1 MKLLRLLCRHKTALG
16 LGGLSLFGVVLL
28 YLAKCTSE
36 GLKPSH
42 GWGLPHQQ
50 QPQAAP
56 QRPGAA
62 VGGPQP
68 PAAAPAPALEE
79 TAFLAVL
86 VASGPKY
93 TERRSIIR
101 STWLSGGSRGR
112 DVWARFAVGTGGLAG
127 EELHALELEQSR
139 HRDLLLLPE
148 LRDSYE
154 NLTAKVLAMYVWLD
168 QHLDFR
174 FVLKAD
180 DDTFVRLDVL
190 LDELRGKDPRRLYWG
205 FFSGRGRVKSG
216 GKWKENAW
224 LLCDYY
230 LPYALGGGYV
240 LSADLVRYLRLSRD
254 FLNLWQSEDVSL
266 GAWLAPVDVRRLH
279 DPRFDTE
286 YKSRGCNN
294 KYIVTHKQSI
304 EDMLEKHQTL
314 AKEGKL
320 CKEEVKLRL
329 SYIYD
334 WSVPPSQC
342 CQRKDGIP

>member
-1 MKLLRLLCRHKTALG
+1 MKALRRLSRHRTALG
-16 LGGLSLFGVVLL
+16 LGGLSLCAAVLL

-36 GLKPSH
+36 GLRPLPAPPA
-42 GWGLPHQQ
+42 LPHS
-50 QPQAAP
+50 QPGRGARAA
-56 QRPGAA
+56 
-62 VGGPQP
+62 P
-68 PAAAPAPALEE
+68 PAAAEGSAL
-79 TAFLAVL
+79 LAV
-86 VASGPKY
+86 VVMSGPKY
-93 TERRSIIR
+93 SERRSIIR
-101 STWLSGGSRGR
+101 STWMAAARQAPHGHVWSRF
-112 DVWARFAVGTGGLAG
+112 VVGTAGLGA
-127 EELHALELEQSR
+127 EELRSLELEQSR

-154 NLTAKVLAMYVWLD
+154 NLTAKVLATYVWLD
-168 QHLDFR
+168 AHLDFQ
-174 FVLKAD
+174 FALKAD

-190 LDELRGKDPRRLYWG
+190 VEELRAKEPRRLYWG

-216 GKWKENAW
+216 GKWKESSW

-240 LSADLVRYLRLSRD
+240 ISADLVRYLRLSSD
-254 FLNLWQSEDVSL
+254 YLNLWQSEDVSL
-266 GAWLAPVDVRRLH
+266 GVWLAPIDVKRVH

-329 SYIYD
+329 SYMYD
-334 WSVPPSQC
+334 WGVPPSQC

>member
-1 MKLLRLLCRHKTALG
+1 MTALRRLSRHRTALW
-16 LGGLSLFGVVLL
+16 LGGLSLCSAVLL

-36 GLKPSH
+36 GLRSPPAPPA
-42 GWGLPHQQ
+42 LPHS
-50 QPQAAP
+50 
-56 QRPGAA
+56 
-62 VGGPQP
+62 
-68 PAAAPAPALEE
+68 PAGRGFRAEGSAL
-79 TAFLAVL
+79 LAVL
-86 VASGPKY
+86 VMSGPKY
-93 TERRSIIR
+93 SERRSIIR
-101 STWLSGGSRGR
+101 TTWMALAAQKTPHGRVWSRF
-112 DVWARFAVGTGGLAG
+112 VVGTAGLSA
-127 EELHALELEQSR
+127 EEMRSLELEQNR

-154 NLTAKVLAMYVWLD
+154 NLTAKVLATYVWLD
-168 QHLDFR
+168 SHLDFQ
-174 FVLKAD
+174 FALKAD

-190 LDELRGKDPRRLYWG
+190 LEELRTKEPRRLYWG

-240 LSADLVRYLRLSRD
+240 ISGDLVRYLSLSRD

-266 GAWLAPVDVRRLH
+266 GAWLAPVNVKRIH

-286 YKSRGCNN
+286 YKSRGCSN
-294 KYIVTHKQSI
+294 KFIVTHKQSI

-314 AKEGKL
+314 VKEGKL

-329 SYIYD
+329 SYVYD
-334 WSVPPSQC
+334 WGVPPS
-342 CQRKDGIP
+342 

>member
-50 QPQAAP
+50 PLV
-56 QRPGAA
+56 RSGGA
-62 VGGPQP
+62 GGPHP
-68 PAAAPAPALEE
+68 PAAAPPPPPEE

-101 STWLSGGSRGR
+101 STWLSAAGRAPGR
-112 DVWARFAVGTGGLAG
+112 DIWCRFVVGTGGLAG
-127 EELHALELEQSR
+127 EELHTLELEQTR
-139 HRDLLLLPE
+139 HQDLLLLPD

-154 NLTAKVLAMYVWLD
+154 NLTAKILAMYVWLD

-190 LDELRGKDPRRLYWG
+190 VEELRAKEPRRLYWG

-240 LSADLVRYLRLSRD
+240 ISADLVHYLRLSQD
-254 FLNLWQSEDVSL
+254 YLNIWQSEDVSM
-266 GAWLAPVDVRRLH
+266 GAWLAPVDVKRVH

-329 SYIYD
+329 SYVYD
-334 WSVPPSQC
+334 WGVPPSQC

>member
-1 MKLLRLLCRHKTALG
+1 MKALRRLSRHRTALG
-16 LGGLSLFGVVLL
+16 LGGLSFCAAVLL

-36 GLKPSH
+36 GLRPLPAPPA
-42 GWGLPHQQ
+42 LPHS
-50 QPQAAP
+50 QPGRAA
-56 QRPGAA
+56 
-62 VGGPQP
+62 P
-68 PAAAPAPALEE
+68 PAAEGS
-79 TAFLAVL
+79 AFVAV
-86 VASGPKY
+86 VVMSGPKY
-93 TERRSIIR
+93 SERRSIIR
-101 STWLSGGSRGR
+101 STWMAAARRAPHGRLWSRF
-112 DVWARFAVGTGGLAG
+112 V
-127 EELHALELEQSR
+127 ELRSLELEQSR

-154 NLTAKVLAMYVWLD
+154 NLTAKVLATYVWLD
-168 QHLDFR
+168 AHLDFQ
-174 FVLKAD
+174 FALKAD

-190 LDELRGKDPRRLYWG
+190 VEELRAKEPRRLYWG

-216 GKWKENAW
+216 GKWKESAW

-240 LSADLVRYLRLSRD
+240 ISADLVRYLRLSRD
-254 FLNLWQSEDVSL
+254 YLNLWQSEDVSL
-266 GAWLAPVDVRRLH
+266 GVWLAPIDVKRVH

-286 YKSRGCNN
+286 YKSRGCSN

-314 AKEGKL
+314 VKEGKL

-329 SYIYD
+329 SYMYD
-334 WSVPPSQC
+334 WGVPPSQC

>member
-1 MKLLRLLCRHKTALG
+1 MKLLRLLCRHKTL

-36 GLKPSH
+36 GLKSSP

-50 QPQAAP
+50 PPARAGAP
-56 QRPGAA
+56 
-62 VGGPQP
+62 GGPHP
-68 PAAAPAPALEE
+68 PAAAPPPPPEE
-79 TAFLAVL
+79 ATFLAVL
-86 VASGPKY
+86 VVSGPKY

-101 STWLSGGSRGR
+101 STWLSAAGR
-112 DVWARFAVGTGGLAG
+112 VPRSDLWCRFVVGTGGLAG
-127 EELHALELEQSR
+127 EELRALELEQSR

-180 DDTFVRLDVL
+180 DDTFVRLDAL
-190 LDELRGKDPRRLYWG
+190 AEELRSKEPRRLYWG

-240 LSADLVRYLRLSRD
+240 ISADLVRYLRLSQD
-254 FLNLWQSEDVSL
+254 YLNLWQSEDVSL
-266 GAWLAPVDVRRLH
+266 GAWLAPVDVKRIH

-286 YKSRGCNN
+286 YKSRGCSN
-294 KYIVTHKQSI
+294 KYIVTHKQSL

-329 SYIYD
+329 SYVYD

>member
-1 MKLLRLLCRHKTALG
+1 MNLVRLVCRHKTALG
-16 LGGLSLFGVVLL
+16 VATLSLFALMLL

-36 GLKPSH
+36 TLKSP
-42 GWGLPHQQ
+42 GLPHGVKRRSDSQGHS
-50 QPQAAP
+50 
-56 QRPGAA
+56 RSKD
-62 VGGPQP
+62 
-68 PAAAPAPALEE
+68 LS
-79 TAFLAVL
+79 AFLVL
-86 VASGPKY
+86 MITTGPKY

-101 STWLSGGSRGR
+101 STWLANR
-112 DVWARFAVGTGGLAG
+112 DPEIIPYFAIGTSGLAA
-127 EELHALELEQSR
+127 EEVQNLEQENAR
-139 HRDLLLLPE
+139 HHDLLLLPD

-154 NLTAKVLAMYVWLD
+154 NLTNKILHMYAWVD
-168 QHLDFR
+168 QNVDCK

-180 DDTFVRLDVL
+180 DDTFARLDIIK
-190 LDELRGKDPRRLYWG
+190 DELKAKEPKKLYWG

-216 GKWKENAW
+216 GKWKESTW
-224 LLCDYY
+224 VLCDYY

-240 LSADLVRYLRLSRD
+240 LSADLVHYIRINIDYLKV
-254 FLNLWQSEDVSL
+254 WQSEDVSL
-266 GAWLAPVDVRRLH
+266 GAWLAPVDVKRLH

-314 AKEGKL
+314 QREGKL
-320 CKEEVKLRL
+320 CKEEIKARL

-334 WSVPPSQC
+334 WYVPPSQC